1 MKKHFLYLASL
12 LLSVLVIS
20 CSEQQELSVQTNGV
34 SFTIDKFIEDTPSSL
49 ATKTSVDPSNNFAIT
64 WANGDTVGIFPLEGF
79 QEPFKIPA
87 NQVGQSS
94 VSFNGGYWQIKDGLS
109 YNAYYPFSTKNFQS
123 SDMVTKIPVTYV
135 GQYQNG
141 HDCNAGAYDYT
152 YSDWSTASMG
162 NVNFAFHHLGSFL
175 VLSLPLPATATY
187 TQLTLQS
194 SSANLPTK
202 GTYDLT
208 AATPSFMADANSLS
222 STFEMELTDFRGTKD
237 EVAVFYMMIPPMDL
251 TGSTVRVTLTAEN
264 GSCSYTLDNMSRVF
278 QAGKLYRRTGTLVD
292 TSVTGTVDPWEDEEE
307 TPTPE
312 YVDLGL
318 SVKWATFNI
327 GATKPEEYGD
337 YFAWGATEPLYE
349 AGYAQENPQQHWK
362 DGKADGY
369 TWVNTPYQTVKDAY
383 LASSSA
389 VWTKYL
395 GSTPFDWYADPS
407 ASEEDALKAILDPED
422 DAAHVNWGDK
432 WRMPTKEEQDELRN
446 NCTWTWTTL
455 NGVNGYKVQSK
466 KPGYTDNWVFLPAA
480 GMRIGTNLV
489 GVGEEGDYRSCS
501 LDLNYY
507 IEAKHA
513 YYLLFD
519 QGSVEFTSP
528 DRQYGFS
535 IRPVYSSEDLAAGI
549 TGITLNKS
557 SLSMHPDDTETL
569 VATVSKI
576 AGAVVS
582 DQVVWYSSNENIAYV
597 TTSGKVYAFQPGT
610 ATITAKT
617 VFGGFEASCTV
628 TVTPVYEYVDLGLS
642 VKWATMNVG
651 ANAPE
656 EYGDYFAWG
665 ETEPLYEAGW
675 AQENPQAHWKD
686 GKEGGYAWSSYIYCN
701 GAISTLTK
709 YNKDSSYGY
718 NGFTDNKTIL
728 EPEDDAAHVNWG
740 GDWRMPTKA
749 EQVELLNN
757 CTWTWTTLHGHNGYK
772 VQSKKT
778 GYTDKWIFLPAA
790 GSRINGDLNSV
801 GDYASYWASSINPDI
816 PYYPCYLYF
825 NSYSHSWGCNNDR
838 CDGRSVRPVCP

>member
-20 CSEQQELSVQTNGV
+20 CSEQQELSVRTNGV
-34 SFTIDKFIEDTPSSL
+34 SFTIDKFVEDTPSSL

-109 YNAYYPFSTKNFQS
+109 YNAYYPFSTKNFKS

-141 HDCNAGAYDYT
+141 HGCNAGAYDYT

-222 STFEMELTDFRGTKD
+222 STLEMELIDFSGTKD

-292 TSVTGTVDPWEDEEE
+292 TSVTGTVDPWEDEDDD
-307 TPTPE
+307 TPAYE

-318 SVKWATFNI
+318 PSKTLWATFNI

-337 YFAWGATEPLYE
+337 YFAWGATEPWYE
-349 AGYAQENPQQHWK
+349 TGYAQDGIGHWK
-362 DGKADGY
+362 SNIDGGY
-369 TWVNTPYQTVKDAY
+369 TWNHTPYQT
-383 LASSSA
+383 ASISDFA
-389 VWTKYL
+389 FNIEDTKWTKYL
-395 GSTPFDWYADPS
+395 GSVTTSYKDPS
-407 ASEEDALKAILDPED
+407 AIDANAVKIVLDPED
-422 DAAHVNWGDK
+422 DAAHVNWGED
-432 WRMPTKEEQDELRN
+432 WRMPTVDEWAELVNEEYCSL
-446 NCTWTWTTL
+446 TWTTL
-455 NGVNGYKVQSK
+455 HGINGYEIRSKVV
-466 KPGYTDNWVFLPAA
+466 GYTDNWIFLPAA
-480 GMRIGTNLV
+480 SYRNGGGLGEVGMSGHYWSSSMIPLDPAYAAHLLFSSDECILV
-489 GVGEEGDYRSCS
+489 GSSRNAGCS
-501 LDLNYY
+501 
-507 IEAKHA
+507 
-513 YYLLFD
+513 
-519 QGSVEFTSP
+519 V
-528 DRQYGFS
+528 
-535 IRPVYSSEDLAAGI
+535 RPVRSDVQNCGI
-549 TGITLNKS
+549 TGI
-557 SLSMHPDDTETL
+557 SLDKTSASVTVGSIETL
-569 VATVSKI
+569 TATVESNAGSRNTQVEWSSSNTSVATV
-576 AGAVVS
+576 
-582 DQVVWYSSNENIAYV
+582 DY
-597 TTSGKVYAFQPGT
+597 SGKVTAISAGT
-610 ATITAKT
+610 TTITAKT
-617 VFGGFEASCTV
+617 VFGGFTASCTV

-665 ETEPLYEAGW
+665 ETEPYYEAGW

-686 GKEGGYAWSSYIYCN
+686 GKSAGYNWSTYKYCKGSYN
-701 GAISTLTK
+701 TMTK
-709 YNKDSSYGY
+709 YSTDGNYGS
-718 NGFTDNKTIL
+718 NGFTDYKTVL
-728 EPEDDAAHVNWG
+728 DLEDDAAHVNWG
-740 GDWRMPTKA
+740 GNWRMPTYM
-749 EQVELLNN
+749 EQDELLNN
-757 CTWTWTTLHGHNGYK
+757 CTWTWTTLNGVNGYK
-772 VQSKKT
+772 VQSNKP
-778 GYTDKWIFLPAA
+778 GYTDNWIFLPAA
-790 GSRINGDLNSV
+790 NYRIESNLTSV
-801 GDYASYWASSINPDI
+801 GWYGMYWSCSLTTDDPLNAYGLS
-816 PYYPCYLYF
+816 F
-825 NSYSHSWGCNNDR
+825 YSGGVGWSDLDRSW
-838 CDGRSVRPVCP
+838 GRSVRPVCP